1 MRVYNMV
8 SPRTGEPVA
17 NQFIIEDDNKV
28 VFQSYDSMIAEID
41 YKSNTLTIGEDWDYS
56 RTTGKYR
63 NAFFNVYMP
72 LLNNAKAIRAMKEIY
87 DAIGEYQLNTCGQ
100 TFSVIFE

>member
-1 MRVYNMV
+1 MRVYNMT

-28 VFQSYDSMIAEID
+28 VFQSYNSMIAEID
-41 YKSNTLTIGEDWDYS
+41 YTNNILTIGEDWDYS

-63 NAFFNVYMP
+63 NAFFDEYMP
-72 LLNNAKAIRAMKEIY
+72 LLNNAKAIREMKKIY
-87 DAIGEYQLNTCGQ
+87 DTAGECYLDR
-100 TFSVIFE
+100 FEVIFK

>member
-28 VFQSYDSMIAEID
+28 VFQSYDSMIVEID
-41 YKSNTLTIGEDWDYS
+41 YKNNTLTIGEDWDYS

-63 NAFFNVYMP
+63 NAFFNEYMAI
-72 LLNNAKAIRAMKEIY
+72 LNNAKAIRAMKDIY
-87 DAIGEYQLNTCGQ
+87 DAIGEYFLDTNGRR
-100 TFSVIFE
+100 FAVIFK